1 MSKNDRS
8 IVSLMQGRDRYTSVR
23 AALDALGPIDLSQRQ
38 RVVIKPNLVSVTR
51 QLAAT
56 HVDALRATLDWLRAR
71 YDGPV
76 TIAEGPALA
85 PAEEG
90 YRAFGY
96 LPLAQ
101 THHVRFADLNADA
114 RTVSVTTYDHR
125 LQPQTLEVA
134 ATAAESDFLISV
146 GPPKIHD
153 FVIITAA
160 LKNVVMGTLMCRA
173 ARRRSGQSLL
183 GLGRLYQATPD
194 WVKLLPPLDDARFR
208 FMRHN
213 DSHKMRIHQTYAL
226 MHLNIFLVAR
236 VVRAHLAVIDAWE
249 GMEGEGPT
257 HGDAVPLHAA
267 AASFDPVAADAVAAR
282 LMGFQP
288 EEIGYL
294 WYAHRAGLGDAS
306 LPPGSVIGNA
316 DLDALARPFRRHSTY
331 PRQRDWQD
339 PRVEAIVEQFCQPEP
354 ALQYMKPR

>member
-1 MSKNDRS
+1 MNKHGMSV
-8 IVSLMQGRDRYTSVR
+8 VSLMRGRDRYTSVR

-51 QLAAT
+51 QLAST

-96 LPLAQ
+96 LSLAES
-101 THHVRFADLNADA
+101 HHIRFVDLNADE
-114 RTVSVTTYDHR
+114 RTVPVTIYDHR

-134 ATAAESDFLISV
+134 ATAAESDLLISV

-183 GLGRLYQATPD
+183 GVGRLYQATPD
-194 WVKLLPPLDDARFR
+194 WVKLLPPIDDARFR

-257 HGDAVPLHAA
+257 YGDAVPLHAA
-267 AASFDPVAADAVAAR
+267 VASFDPVAADAAAAR

-306 LPPGSVIGNA
+306 LAPGSVIGNG
-316 DLDALARPFRRHSTY
+316 DLAALARPFRRHSTY

-339 PRVEAIVEQFCQPEP
+339 PRVEAIVERFCQPEP
-354 ALQYMKPR
+354 ARQ